1 MSRIKRPD
9 PNEYMHLYSQPLY
22 LTVTWLLGLSMGMFM
37 FYHIHLGWE
46 NTILM
51 WLGSAVGMFGFIG
64 YLNIGIA
71 LVLLSVTV
79 RLEADRIVGI
89 GLYGQKKEILYS
101 DITAMAEKKVIP
113 YISYPWLHLHD
124 KKRPGFVMRLS
135 GSLIDFG
142 ELAERLLEKADRCEH
157 IAIKEMPTKRILWQ
171 KDPDYEIINRAK
183 ARAEENRKKME
194 NTTA

>member
-9 PNEYMHLYSQPLY
+9 PNEYMHLYSRPLY
-22 LTVTWLLGLSMGMFM
+22 LTVTWLLGLLMGVFM
-37 FYHIHLGWE
+37 LVQIYLNWE
-46 NTILM
+46 NTILV
-51 WLGSAVGMFGFIG
+51 WVGFIG
-64 YLNIGIA
+64 GIFGLVAYLDIGIA

-79 RLEADRIVGI
+79 RLEADRIVGV
-89 GLYGQKKEILYS
+89 GLYGQRKEILYS
-101 DITAMAEKKVIP
+101 DITVMAEKNRVP
-113 YISYPWLHLHD
+113 YLSYPWLHLYD